1 MTARLSRPDIQARVP
16 HAGSMC
22 LIERVEHW
30 DEGQLLCQADCAR
43 PDHPLRSK
51 GKLPS
56 SVAIEYAAQAAA
68 IHGSLLDGVNDARPG
83 YLVKLSKVTLHSEY
97 LEDTTNVLNITVQ
110 LISRSDLSCLYAFE
124 VTEGSQHLAAG
135 RLMIAFTQQPQHDSQ
150 Q

>member
-1 MTARLSRPDIQARVP
+1 MTAQLSRQDIQARVP

-22 LIERVEHW
+22 LIDHVKQW
-30 DEGQLLCQADCAR
+30 DEGQLLCQADCSP
-43 PDHPLRSK
+43 PDHPLRSE
-51 GKLPS
+51 GKLPA

-97 LEDTTNVLNITVQ
+97 LVDTTNIINIAVQ

-124 VTEGSQHLAAG
+124 VKEGPQHLAAG
-135 RLMIAFTQQPQHDSQ
+135 RLMIAFTQQPQHDSKQ
-150 Q
+150 